1 MSYVPDE
8 LRGICGMMPSFAT
21 ADASDI
27 TATETVDVKS
37 LQEGVDRVI
46 KDDGVNL
53 IATTGSFGQ
62 CYNLF
67 WDEFKTLVRA
77 TIEVVDKRVP
87 LMLGVTSTNP
97 REVVQ
102 KMKFVR
108 EAGGEG
114 ILLGLPYYD
123 PLPIRDI
130 PTFYRTIADL
140 FPDLSIM
147 VYHNPANHRVHI
159 PVPVFRELVK
169 IPNIVAM
176 KDAHRE
182 TREFLTLHDVIH
194 GKIAHFVNM
203 TQLYPYYELGASG
216 CWSYQIWQGPWPVIA
231 LRDAAFAGDN
241 EKLRA
246 INDDLRRGP
255 TGRPT
260 VYSDYVSLGPPRPPF
275 SWIEASP
282 EEAAKAAEKARKA
295 AADWAALSQKY
306 RPEVEARRAVPA

>member
-1 MSYVPDE
+1 MSYLPGE
-8 LRGICGMMPSFAT
+8 LRGILGMMPAFAT

-27 TATETVDVKS
+27 TATETIDVKN

-46 KDDGVNL
+46 RDDGLNL

-67 WDEFKTLVRA
+67 WGEFQTLVRA

-114 ILLGLPYYD
+114 VLLGLPYYD

-147 VYHNPANHRVHI
+147 VYHNPSNHRVHI

-194 GKIAHFVNM
+194 GKIAHFVNQ
-203 TQLYPYYELGASG
+203 TQIYPYYEMGASG
-216 CWSYQIWQGPWPVIA
+216 CWSHAIWSGP
-231 LRDAAFAGDN
+231 
-241 EKLRA
+241 
-246 INDDLRRGP
+246 
-255 TGRPT
+255 
-260 VYSDYVSLGPPRPPF
+260 
-275 SWIEASP
+275 
-282 EEAAKAAEKARKA
+282 
-295 AADWAALSQKY
+295 
-306 RPEVEARRAVPA
+306 